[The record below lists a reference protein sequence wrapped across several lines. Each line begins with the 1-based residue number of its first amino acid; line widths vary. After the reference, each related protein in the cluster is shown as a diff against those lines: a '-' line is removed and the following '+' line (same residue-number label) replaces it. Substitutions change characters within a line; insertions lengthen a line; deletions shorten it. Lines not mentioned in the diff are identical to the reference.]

1 MRLKHILVPTDFS
14 EGSDRAGAV
23 AAELASRFGAK
34 ITLLHAWPVP
44 TPMPVAGVMS
54 WPADRIVGPATA
66 ALAREQAALT
76 DRHVETEVMLLAGDA
91 VDRIVEAAKEHD
103 VDLVVMATHGRRG
116 LPRFLLGSVAE
127 KIVRSSPVP
136 VLTVPFDDDFA
147 KRGPLETRE

>member
-14 EGSDRAGAV
+14 EGSDRAEAV

-44 TPMPVAGVMS
+44 APAPVAGVMS
-54 WPADRIVGPATA
+54 WPVDHIVGPARE
-66 ALAREQAALT
+66 ALAREQTALA
-76 DRHVETEVMLLAGDA
+76 DRQVETEAVLLAGHPP
-91 VDRIVEAAKEHD
+91 DRILEAAKSRD

-127 KIVRSSPVP
+127 KVVRTSPVP
-136 VLTVPFDDDFA
+136 VLTVPFEKDA
-147 KRGPLETRE
+147 PPEETVPT